1 MVPLGV
7 TIKEE
12 AMKKKLLTGL
22 AVVMLTLGGIAGVA
36 NATTVNVIVPGT
48 SDPWLAGMP
57 DGSTASYED
66 SAPGQSPVQ
75 VAGLQLT
82 SSDIL
87 TFTVTGS
94 VNNDPGNSGLG
105 PDGGYNYSHQSGA
118 ENGISSIAAP
128 MNSLLGVFLGD
139 QQPNLSTAPNMLD
152 FSSSQN
158 FLSLS
163 PELKQVF
170 FIGNGLTDGGNLQ
183 KIVIPNGA
191 TRFYL
196 GSMDGYG
203 WLNNSG
209 SFTVAAT
216 EAPTPEPAT
225 ILLMGTGLAGM
236 AGLRRLKKMPPAA
249 KVKVVQPKSD

>member
-1 MVPLGV
+1 LPGEVVSLGV

-22 AVVMLTLGGIAGVA
+22 AVVMLTLGGIAGAA
-36 NATTVNVIVPGT
+36 NAATVNVIVPGT

-57 DGSTASYED
+57 NGSTASFED

-87 TFTVTGS
+87 TFSVTGS
-94 VNNDPGNSGLG
+94 VNNDPGNNGPG
-105 PDGGYNYSHQSGA
+105 PDGGYDSYHLSGA
-118 ENGISSIAAP
+118 ENGISDIYAP
-128 MNSLLGVFLGD
+128 MNSLLGVFLGN
-139 QQPNLSTAPNMLD
+139 QQPDLSPAPSMLD

-170 FIGNGLTDGGNLQ
+170 FIGNGLTNEGDLQ
-183 KIVIPNGA
+183 KIVIPNGT
-191 TRFYL
+191 TRLYL
-196 GSMDGYG
+196 GSMDGYQ
-203 WLNNSG
+203 WSNNSG
-209 SFTVAAT
+209 SFNVAVT
-216 EAPTPEPAT
+216 ESPTPEPAT

-236 AGLRRLKKMPPAA
+236 AGLRRMKKQRSA
-249 KVKVVQPKSD
+249 